1 MMNRDA
7 ILERERER
15 LPFIAPRQRH
25 RVQWRNLRIP
35 IALAGLFTCAAVG
48 LQGAGLMYNTTPSE
62 PTGFYWLR
70 SIPAAGIKL
79 GDQVSFCPP
88 VRRADYSFL
97 AHGSCPGGTAPF
109 FKTVVGVPGDV
120 VVVTPTR
127 VMINGRVLPGSAS
140 LQRSV
145 RLGVK
150 LPHADGIWR
159 LGAGQ
164 YWLYGAALPQYSFD
178 SRYWGVLQGS
188 EMIGVAR
195 QLSVF

>member
-1 MMNRDA
+1 MMNHDA
-7 ILERERER
+7 PLERGRKR
-15 LPFIAPRQRH
+15 LLRIAPRQRH
-25 RVQWRNLRIP
+25 RLQWRRLRIP
-35 IALAGLFTCAAVG
+35 TALAGLFGCAVVG
-48 LQGAGLMYNTTPSE
+48 LQGAGLMYNATPSE

-70 SIPAAGIKL
+70 SIPAAGVKPS
-79 GDQVSFCPP
+79 DRVSFCPP
-88 VRRADYSFL
+88 VRQADYPFL
-97 AHGSCPGGTAPF
+97 AHGSCPGGTTPF

-127 VMINGRVLPGSAS
+127 VMVNGRVLPGSAS

-145 RLGVK
+145 RLGVR

>member
-1 MMNRDA
+1 MDRDA
-7 ILERERER
+7 FLERERKR
-15 LPFIAPRQRH
+15 LLCIVPRQRR
-25 RVQWRNLRIP
+25 RVQWRRLRIP
-35 IALAGLFTCAAVG
+35 TALAGLFACAAVG
-48 LQGAGLMYNTTPSE
+48 LHYAGLMYNTTPSE

-70 SIPAAGIKL
+70 SIPAVGIKP
-79 GDQVSFCPP
+79 GDRVSFCPP
-88 VRRADYSFL
+88 VRQADYLFL

-109 FKTVVGVPGDV
+109 FKTVVGAPGDV
-120 VVVTPTR
+120 VVVTPDN
-127 VMINGRVLPGSAS
+127 VMVNGHVLPGSAS

-159 LGAGQ
+159 LGSGQ

-195 QLSVF
+195 QVSVF